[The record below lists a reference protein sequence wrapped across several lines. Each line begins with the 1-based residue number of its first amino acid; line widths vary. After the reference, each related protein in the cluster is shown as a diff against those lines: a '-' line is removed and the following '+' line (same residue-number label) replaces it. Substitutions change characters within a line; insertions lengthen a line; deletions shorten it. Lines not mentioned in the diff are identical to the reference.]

1 LEQRTAATRARIE
14 LLDRF
19 AARTKADLD
28 ALRETTRL
36 IPPPA
41 WLNSLELT
49 RTTMMVGG
57 ESDQASGLLKALD
70 SSALFQNSEFMIP
83 INKVGNVE
91 IFRIRSAREGVT
103 Q

>member
-1 LEQRTAATRARIE
+1 ME

-19 AARTKADLD
+19 ATRTKTDLD

-41 WLNSLELT
+41 WVHSFELT
-49 RTTMMVGG
+49 RSTLVVGG

-83 INKVGNVE
+83 INKVGDVE
-91 IFRIRSAREGVT
+91 VFRIRSAREGV